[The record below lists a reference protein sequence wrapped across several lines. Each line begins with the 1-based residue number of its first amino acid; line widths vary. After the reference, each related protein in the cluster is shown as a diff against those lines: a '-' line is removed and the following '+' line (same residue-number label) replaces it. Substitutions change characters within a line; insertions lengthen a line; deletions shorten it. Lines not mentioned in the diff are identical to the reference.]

1 MRGDQGAAADLGTVI
16 AGRYALVEVIGEGG
30 MGSVYLARQS
40 EPVKRQVA
48 LKLIKAGMDSAAVLR
63 RFEAERQALALM
75 DHPNIARIYDGGLT
89 PSGHPF
95 FVMELVPGVPMTRFC
110 DERRLDIRARL
121 ELFVAVCQA
130 VQHAHQKGIIHR
142 DLKPGNVLVTEVDG
156 RPTPKVID
164 FGVAKATEQKLTDA
178 SIADVGLIVGTP
190 AYMSPEQAGPFTSD
204 VDTRT
209 DVYALGVILY
219 ELLTGT
225 PPFDA
230 RHFKQGAIL
239 EMLRMVREDEPPRPS
254 TKLSA
259 SDALPNI
266 AANRSIEP
274 AKLTRSL
281 RGDLDWLVMKALEK
295 DRARRYDTAIGFA
308 RDIQRYLAD
317 EVVEARP
324 PSAAYRLIKFLRR
337 NKASVTA
344 AGLILLAVL
353 GGMVGTS
360 VGLVRARAA
369 ETLAKE
375 RLADVSTERD
385 AKEVAR
391 KDAVA
396 VTNFLETVFR
406 SPDPQRDGRT
416 ITVAETLDAA
426 AKQMDSDLTAQP
438 AERARLRAVLGRTY
452 RALGLPRQAIPLEE
466 SVLDY
471 YRGAVGLED
480 PRTLGAMD
488 DLGQSYIN
496 ADRRDEALKLAD
508 EVVRLRRKVS
518 GPEHGDTILGMI
530 RLAAAKMIVGRV
542 DEAIP
547 LQLEAIAL
555 SRKVN
560 GPEHADTLS
569 ALSNL
574 AQFYS
579 AAGRREEALKL
590 QQEVLTLRRKVLGP
604 EHLDTLGV
612 MHNLAGSYADA
623 GRRDE
628 ALKLREE
635 VLAQFRKR
643 LGSEHHD
650 TLLAQQFLATSY
662 DEVGRQPDAL
672 KIREEV
678 LAVRRKVSGP
688 EHSGTITAMNDLA
701 ASYYNA
707 GRLKEAIGIQDE
719 VLRLFRKLNGPEHP
733 NTLMAINNLSLFY
746 SEAGREAEALKLR
759 EELLPLKRKVLGPE
773 HPDTLLAVNALAAS
787 YTDSGQLGPATAL
800 LKEALPVAR
809 KRVSHDTMLMGV
821 ILSGLGSAELK
832 SGAFADAEPHL
843 REGLAILEK
852 LAPKSLAAANCR
864 SELGGVLLHRKDYAE
879 AEPLLLSSVAEMKRR
894 EKPIPPGRRDRLT
907 NALDRLI
914 DFYTATNKPDEATKW
929 RQERAKYGGVAPAP
943 PQKK

>member
-1 MRGDQGAAADLGTVI
+1 
-16 AGRYALVEVIGEGG
+16 
-30 MGSVYLARQS
+30 
-40 EPVKRQVA
+40 
-48 LKLIKAGMDSAAVLR
+48 
-63 RFEAERQALALM
+63 
-75 DHPNIARIYDGGLT
+75 
-89 PSGHPF
+89 
-95 FVMELVPGVPMTRFC
+95 
-110 DERRLDIRARL
+110 
-121 ELFVAVCQA
+121 
-130 VQHAHQKGIIHR
+130 
-142 DLKPGNVLVTEVDG
+142 
-156 RPTPKVID
+156 
-164 FGVAKATEQKLTDA
+164 
-178 SIADVGLIVGTP
+178 
-190 AYMSPEQAGPFTSD
+190 
-204 VDTRT
+204 
-209 DVYALGVILY
+209 
-219 ELLTGT
+219 
-225 PPFDA
+225 
-230 RHFKQGAIL
+230 
-239 EMLRMVREDEPPRPS
+239 
-254 TKLSA
+254 LSA

-274 AKLTRSL
+274 AKLTKSL
-281 RGDLDWLVMKALEK
+281 RGDPDWLVMKALEK
-295 DRARRYDTAIGFA
+295 DRARRYDTAISFA

-324 PSAAYRLIKFLRR
+324 PSAAYRLNKFLRR

-360 VGLVRARAA
+360 LGLVRARAA
-369 ETLAKE
+369 EALAKQ
-375 RLADVSTERD
+375 RLADVITERD
-385 AKEVAR
+385 AKEAAR

-426 AKQMDSDLTAQP
+426 VKQMDSDLTAQP

-452 RALGLPRQAIPLEE
+452 SALGLPRQAIPLEE

-480 PRTLGAMD
+480 ARTLGAMD

-508 EVVRLRRKVS
+508 EVVRLRPKVS

-530 RLAAAKMIVGRV
+530 RLAAARLIVGRV

-547 LQLEAIAL
+547 LQLEAIEL

-590 QQEVLTLRRKVLGP
+590 QEEVLALRRKVLGP

-623 GRRDE
+623 DRRDE
-628 ALKLREE
+628 ALKMRED
-635 VLAQFRKR
+635 VLAQFRTR
-643 LGSEHHD
+643 LGPEHHD

-662 DEVGRQPDAL
+662 DEVGRLPDAL

-688 EHSGTITAMNDLA
+688 E
-701 ASYYNA
+701 
-707 GRLKEAIGIQDE
+707 
-719 VLRLFRKLNGPEHP
+719 
-733 NTLMAINNLSLFY
+733 
-746 SEAGREAEALKLR
+746 
-759 EELLPLKRKVLGPE
+759 
-773 HPDTLLAVNALAAS
+773 PDTILAVNALAAS

-809 KRVSHDTMLMGV
+809 KRVPHDTMLMGV
-821 ILSGLGSAELK
+821 ILSGLGSAEFK
-832 SGAFADAEPHL
+832 SGAFADAGPHL

-852 LAPKSLAAANCR
+852 LASKSLAAANCR
-864 SELGGVLLHRKDYAE
+864 SELGGVLLQRKDYTE
-879 AEPLLLSSVAEMKRR
+879 AEPLLLSSVAAMKRR

-943 PQKK
+943 PQKR

>member
-1 MRGDQGAAADLGTVI
+1 MDGAKPLSGLTMSNTDCGIASRTMTTPHDPNETSDLPPLPDATDPGPPEAQDPQTEDYEGGRSRTTVNVRRSQHSEVAAPTRATPGDQGAAADLGTVI
-16 AGRYALVEVIGEGG
+16 AGRYALVELIGEGG

-48 LKLIKAGMDSAAVLR
+48 LKLIKTGMDSAAVLR
-63 RFEAERQALALM
+63 RFDAERQALALM

-95 FVMELVPGVPMTRFC
+95 FVMELVPGVPITRFC

-142 DLKPGNVLVTEVDG
+142 DLKPGNVLVMEVDG

-178 SIADVGLIVGTP
+178 SIVDIGLIVGTP
-190 AYMSPEQAGPFTSD
+190 AYMSPEQADPFTSD
-204 VDTRT
+204 IDTRT

-230 RHFKQGAIL
+230 RQFRQAAIL

-254 TKLSA
+254 TKLST
-259 SDALPNI
+259 SDALPSI

-274 AKLTRSL
+274 AKLTKSL
-281 RGDLDWLVMKALEK
+281 RGDLDWMVMKALEK
-295 DRARRYDTAIGFA
+295 DRTRRYDTAIGFA

-324 PSAAYRLIKFLRR
+324 PSAAYRLNKFLRR

-344 AGLILLAVL
+344 AGLILLAIL
-353 GGMVGTS
+353 AGMIGTS

-369 ETLAKE
+369 EALAKQ
-375 RLADVSTERD
+375 RLADVITERD
-385 AKEVAR
+385 AKEAAR

-396 VTNFLETVFR
+396 TINFLDTVFR
-406 SPDPQRDGRT
+406 SPDPNRDGRT

-426 AKQMDSDLTAQP
+426 AKQLDSDLTAQP
-438 AERARLRAVLGRTY
+438 AERARLRAVLGRTNG
-452 RALGLPRQAIPLEE
+452 ALGLPRQAIPLQE

-471 YRGAVGLED
+471 YRGAVGPED
-480 PRTLGAMD
+480 PGTLGAMD
-488 DLGQSYIN
+488 NLAQSYLN

-508 EVVRLRRKVS
+508 EVVRLRPKVS

-542 DEAIP
+542 DEAIS
-547 LQLEAIAL
+547 LQLEAIAAPG
-555 SRKVN
+555 RKVN
-560 GPEHADTLS
+560 GPEHSNTLS

-590 QQEVLTLRRKVLGP
+590 QEEVLALRRKMAGP
-604 EHLDTLGV
+604 EHLETIGT
-612 MHNLAGSYADA
+612 MHNLASIYEKV

-635 VLAQFRKR
+635 VLAHFRKR
-643 LGSEHHD
+643 LGPEHPN

-662 DEVGRQPDAL
+662 DQVDRLADAL

-678 LAVRRKVSGP
+678 LTLRRKVMGP
-688 EHSGTITAMNDLA
+688 EDTATITAMNDLA

-707 GRLKEAIGIQDE
+707 GRLNEAIGIQDE

-733 NTLMAINNLSLFY
+733 NTLMAINNLSVSY
-746 SEAGREAEALKLR
+746 SEAGRGVESLKLR
-759 EELLPLKRKVLGPE
+759 EELLPLKRKVLGPG
-773 HPDTLLAVNALAAS
+773 HPETLLAVNALA
-787 YTDSGQLGPATAL
+787 
-800 LKEALPVAR
+800 
-809 KRVSHDTMLMGV
+809 VS
-821 ILSGLGSAELK
+821 
-832 SGAFADAEPHL
+832 
-843 REGLAILEK
+843 
-852 LAPKSLAAANCR
+852 
-864 SELGGVLLHRKDYAE
+864 
-879 AEPLLLSSVAEMKRR
+879 
-894 EKPIPPGRRDRLT
+894 
-907 NALDRLI
+907 
-914 DFYTATNKPDEATKW
+914 
-929 RQERAKYGGVAPAP
+929 
-943 PQKK
+943 